1 MNFSLAGLDGKT
13 ILSAVAVICGVV
25 LLIKGMGTKAG
36 GAGNSGNNNKSSNSN
51 SNNSN
56 NSGSNTQ

>member
-25 LLIKGMGTKAG
+25 LLFKGMGTKAG
-36 GAGNSGNNNKSSNSN
+36 GAGSSGNNKSSNSN